1 MFPTDNEQA
10 LWIGRGERLAL
21 FLYKCMQ
28 RLSQIGRAIRGP
40 LAARSE
46 TATAAAAP
54 TEPAAASTWASAE
67 RRPSRLGRGTPADAT
82 GVMPRTYTVTKRSS
96 RDERTS
102 SGGGDRAGG
111 KSARKR
117 AHREPRQVKRP

>member
-21 FLYKCMQ
+21 FLYKCM
-28 RLSQIGRAIRGP
+28 RGLSQFGRAIRGP

-46 TATAAAAP
+46 TATAAAPP
-54 TEPAAASTWASAE
+54 TEPAAASTWVSAE
-67 RRPSRLGRGTPADAT
+67 RRPSRLGRGAPEDAT

-102 SGGGDRAGG
+102 SDGGDRAGG

-117 AHREPRQVKRP
+117 VHGEPRHGKRP

>member
-21 FLYKCMQ
+21 FLYKCMR

-46 TATAAAAP
+46 TATAAAPP

-67 RRPSRLGRGTPADAT
+67 RRP
-82 GVMPRTYTVTKRSS
+82 
-96 RDERTS
+96 
-102 SGGGDRAGG
+102 
-111 KSARKR
+111 
-117 AHREPRQVKRP
+117 